1 MATVNKTDI
10 KADELKLPDPFE
22 PIAMNVEVND
32 ESEHYARIVVKPL
45 ERGFGLTLGNALR
58 RVLLSALPGASV
70 YAVEIEGVRH
80 EFTAI
85 PGVQED
91 VTSIILNLKDLVL
104 KIDDPSNETKRIEID
119 TDEAKLSEDDKGI
132 RTLKAGDLKVP
143 ALVSVV
149 NPDLEL
155 AHLNKDGK
163 IKMTIYA
170 ANGRGYVTSEGNKVE
185 RGIKTVG
192 VISTDSN
199 YSPVTKVAYLV
210 EPTRV
215 GHDSKFDQ
223 LTLEVTTNG
232 SVKPHEAVAMAAQLL
247 VAHFA
252 EFTKLDDIV
261 KSYKLVKEEVKTEDN
276 KYQGM
281 LIEEL
286 DLSVRSNN
294 CLKRAGISTVME
306 LTQKSEDEMMK
317 VRNLG
322 KKSLKEVK
330 EKLASIGLHFR
341 DYVGE

>member
-1 MATVNKTDI
+1 MATITDSKVEAI
-10 KADELKLPDPFE
+10 KLPDPFE
-22 PIAMNVEVND
+22 KIELSIAVND
-32 ESEHYARIVVKPL
+32 ENEHYAKFVVKPL

-58 RVLLSALPGASV
+58 RVLLSSLPGASV
-70 YAVEIEGVRH
+70 YAVQIDGVRH
-80 EFTAI
+80 EFSSI
-85 PGVQED
+85 VGVEED
-91 VTSIILNLKDLVL
+91 VTAIILNLKDLVL
-104 KIDDPSNETKRIEID
+104 KITDNSTEAKRIEVD
-119 TDEAKLSEDDKGI
+119 FKGPGVL
-132 RTLKAGDLKVP
+132 TAGDLELP
-143 ALVSVV
+143 AFVEVI
-149 NPDLEL
+149 NKDLEI
-155 AHLNKDGK
+155 AHLNKEGH
-163 IKMTIYA
+163 IKMTIFVGA
-170 ANGRGYVTSEGNKVE
+170 GRGYLTSDQNKVS

-192 VISTDSN
+192 IIATDSN
-199 YSPVTKVAYLV
+199 YSPVVKVAYLV

-215 GHDSKFDQ
+215 GHDSNFDQ

-232 SVKPHEAVAMAAQLL
+232 SIKPHEAVAMAAQLL
-247 VAHFA
+247 VAHFS
-252 EFTKLDDIV
+252 EFTKLDEV
-261 KSYKLVKEEVKTEDN
+261 VTSYKLVKEEVKQEEN

-286 DLSVRSNN
+286 DMSVRSNN

>member
-1 MATVNKTDI
+1 MANATVASDA
-10 KADELKLPDPFE
+10 KAEELRLPDPFQ
-22 PIAMNVEVND
+22 PISFKIDVND
-32 ESEHYARIVVKPL
+32 EAEHYARFVVEPL

-70 YAVEIEGVRH
+70 FAVEIDGVRH

-85 PGVQED
+85 PGVEED
-91 VTSIILNLKDLVL
+91 VTAIILNLKDLVL
-104 KIDDPSNETKRIEID
+104 KIDDSSNDPKILTVD
-119 TDEAKLSEDDKGI
+119 FKGPGV
-132 RTLKAGDLKVP
+132 LKAGDIALP

-149 NPDLEL
+149 NKDLEI
-155 AHLNKDGK
+155 AHLNKDGRL
-163 IKMTIYA
+163 KMTIYA
-170 ANGRGYVTSEGNKVE
+170 GKGRGYLTSEANKIE
-185 RGIKTVG
+185 RKIDTIR
-192 VISTDSN
+192 VIATDSN
-199 YSPVTKVAYLV
+199 YSPVVKLAYSV

-215 GHDSKFDQ
+215 GHDSRFDK

-232 SVKPHEAVAMAAQLL
+232 SVKPHEAVAIAAQLL
-247 VAHFA
+247 IAHFG
-252 EFTKLDDIV
+252 EFTKLDEAV
-261 KSYKLVKEEVKTEDN
+261 KNFKLVKEEVKTEEN
-276 KYQGM
+276 KYQNM

-330 EKLASIGLHFR
+330 EKLAALGLHFR